1 MFLGHAKS
9 PRSWGFGKCSQ
20 REAIMKE
27 IYAGTKKIHKLKG
40 LGPMIGTESKKTLMS
55 MRMEMGFVTQA

>member
-9 PRSWGFGKCSQ
+9 PRGWGFGKCS
-20 REAIMKE
+20 RKEAIMKE
-27 IYAGTKKIHKLKG
+27 IYACTKNIYELKG
-40 LGPMIGTESKKTLMS
+40 LGPMFGSESKKTMS